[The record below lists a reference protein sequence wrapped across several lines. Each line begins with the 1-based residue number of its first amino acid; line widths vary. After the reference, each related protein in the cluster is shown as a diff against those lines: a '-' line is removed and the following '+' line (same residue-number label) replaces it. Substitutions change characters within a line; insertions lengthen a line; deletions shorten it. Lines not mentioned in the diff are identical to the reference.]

1 METNIDEAV
10 GMGRYDNM
18 KIVGG
23 EMMDRGS

>member
-10 GMGRYDNM
+10 GMGRYENM
-18 KIVGG
+18 TIVGG